1 MLRLWIIPLVFIGLT
16 AAAPIVAQ
24 EGEIRHTVN
33 AGDTLSSIA
42 VAYGVTV
49 DEILAL
55 NSLNREALLSIGQ
68 SLLIATIHSD
78 ESSQDTG
85 GTARTL
91 ENEAA
96 PDDIAALD
104 AASAAPLQT
113 LLPASA
119 AAAPIA
125 QAAAQPLDPTRL
137 NAEICFAMYQDDN
150 QNGSFDP
157 DEAYLAAGEI
167 ILNDE
172 AGNEKISYRPDGL
185 TEPFCVADLPP
196 MRYIARAAAPTGY
209 GLTTS
214 PSLHVNLKD
223 GGRVRVHVGA
233 KSGLQA
239 FVVPTA
245 APPASVAVADEDSLL
260 MELSGLLVLGLAGV
274 VLLGGL
280 VAALLIR
287 TR

>member
-1 MLRLWIIPLVFIGLT
+1 MLRLWIIPLVFISLT
-16 AAAPIVAQ
+16 AAAPTVAQ
-24 EGEIRHTVN
+24 GSGGEIRHIVS
-33 AGDTLSSIA
+33 AGDTLSAIA

-55 NSLNREALLSIGQ
+55 NSLNRGALLRIGQ
-68 SLLIATIHSD
+68 PLLIAAIQSD

-85 GTARTL
+85 GTAPTL
-91 ENEAA
+91 ENEAVS
-96 PDDIAALD
+96 DDM
-104 AASAAPLQT
+104 AAPFQT
-113 LLPASA
+113 LPPAGA

-125 QAAAQPLDPTRL
+125 QAAAQALDPTRL
-137 NAEICFAMYQDDN
+137 DASVCLAMYEDDN
-150 QNGSFDP
+150 QNGSFDL

-172 AGNEKISYRPDGL
+172 AGNEKINYRPDGPK
-185 TEPFCVADLPP
+185 EPFCVADLPP

-209 GLTTS
+209 GLTS
-214 PSLHVNLKD
+214 SSSLHVNLED
-223 GGRVRVHVGA
+223 GGRVRAHFGA
-233 KSGLQA
+233 KFGLRA
-239 FVVPTA
+239 FVIPTA
-245 APPASVAVADEDSLL
+245 APPVPVAVAAEDSLL
-260 MELSGLLVLGLAGV
+260 MELSGLLMLGLAGV